1 MSKLLVSRTD
11 LNSFKNDVANTY
23 ATKSE
28 IKAANYIKIENL
40 AAYALKSDLSG
51 YQVKGDYALKSE
63 LSEFQPKGDYALNS
77 ALTGLK
83 SDLSGY
89 QVKGDYALNSALT
102 GLVASGNTGLTK
114 EEIVS
119 LVKSTMESQGDL
131 VVKGNIRMIHPNG
144 DEWVIGM
151 RDANHFA
158 INKLDKTGNN
168 PGGGSGILIRHDGH
182 MWAIAGGFHAGST
195 GGWHTDWQHNIH
207 KGRR

>member
-1 MSKLLVSRTD
+1 MSKLTVSRYD
-11 LNSFKNDVANTY
+11 FNIFKNDVTNTY

-28 IKAANYIKIENL
+28 IKAANYSKIGDL
-40 AAYALKSDLSG
+40 ADYALKSDLSG

-77 ALTGLK
+77 ALTGL
-83 SDLSGY
+83 
-89 QVKGDYALNSALT
+89 
-102 GLVASGNTGLTK
+102 VASGNTGLTK

-119 LVKSTMESQGDL
+119 LVKSTMASQGDDL

-151 RDANHFA
+151 RDQNHFA
-158 INKLDKTGNN
+158 INKLDKTGKN

-182 MWAIAGGFHAGST
+182 MWAVAGGFHAGST
-195 GGWHTDWQHNIH
+195 GEWHTDWQHNIN

>member
-51 YQVKGDYALKSE
+51 YQPKGDYALKSE
-63 LSEFQPKGDYALNS
+63 LREFQPKGDYALNS

-151 RDANHFA
+151 RDQNHFA
-158 INKLDKTGNN
+158 INKLDKTGKN
-168 PGGGSGILIRHDGH
+168 PGGGSGILLRNDGYI
-182 MWAIAGGFHAGST
+182 WSVAGGIHGGNT
-195 GGWHTDWQHNIH
+195 GEWHTDWQHNIH

>member
-40 AAYALKSDLSG
+40 AAYA
-51 YQVKGDYALKSE
+51 
-63 LSEFQPKGDYALNS
+63 
-77 ALTGLK
+77 LK

-151 RDANHFA
+151 RDQNHFA
-158 INKLDKTGNN
+158 INKLDKTGKN
-168 PGGGSGILIRHDGH
+168 PGGGSGILLRNDGYI
-182 MWAIAGGFHAGST
+182 WSVAGGIHGGNTGEFHTS
-195 GGWHTDWQHNIH
+195 WQHNIH